1 MLTTLT
7 AAPAQGPADRAWS
20 VSLALHAGLIA
31 LAVWWT
37 QLPPRAQGM
46 AHDQPTVVFWPAPR
60 HTVPPPAP
68 GHPAGPPSP
77 APLVTPPLVGPVLP
91 PVEAPPAPAWP
102 VAPVDPFPGAPGPGV
117 PVVTGPPSPAAVA
130 PMDVR
135 TVEEPPVLLSHPAP
149 GYPDLLR
156 SAGIEGRVVVE
167 AVLDTVGRVER
178 GSLRIVSSTHALFVP
193 AASALVLGSRYRP
206 AHFGGMA
213 VRVRIQVPVEFA
225 LRR

>member
-20 VSLALHAGLIA
+20 LSLALHAGVIA

-37 QLPPRAQGM
+37 QMPARSQGGS
-46 AHDQPTVVFWPAPR
+46 HVEPTVVFWPAPHR
-60 HTVPPPAP
+60 PNPAP
-68 GHPAGPPSP
+68 PTHPIFHAWNTPVIAWPAVSP
-77 APLVTPPLVGPVLP
+77 ALP
-91 PVEAPPAPAWP
+91 PIETPPAPAWP
-102 VAPVDPFPGAPGPGV
+102 TAPVDPFPAVPGPGA
-117 PVVTGPPSPAAVA
+117 PVVTGPPAPAPAA

-135 TVEEPPVLLSHPAP
+135 TVEEPPVLLSHPEP

-167 AVLDTVGRVER
+167 AVLDTLGRVER

-193 AASALVLGSRYRP
+193 EASALVLGSRYRP
-206 AHFGGMA
+206 GRFGGMA
-213 VRVRIQVPVEFA
+213 VRVRIQVPVNFA

>member
-1 MLTTLT
+1 
-7 AAPAQGPADRAWS
+7 

-31 LAVWWT
+31 LALWLT
-37 QLPPRAQGM
+37 QSLPGAREDPHG
-46 AHDQPTVVFWPAPR
+46 QPQIVFWPAPHDQAVAR
-60 HTVPPPAP
+60 IAK
-68 GHPAGPPSP
+68 
-77 APLVTPPLVGPVLP
+77 PVHRMALPHSLALATLAIPVAP
-91 PVEAPPAPAWP
+91 PVEAPPTPAWP

-206 AHFGGMA
+206 ARFGGMA